1 MKYDSTSETLK
12 HIKRV
17 NELLT
22 DVAIEI
28 LLMETQIR
36 LL

>member
-12 HIKRV
+12 HMKRV

-28 LLMETQIR
+28 LYDGA
-36 LL
+36 